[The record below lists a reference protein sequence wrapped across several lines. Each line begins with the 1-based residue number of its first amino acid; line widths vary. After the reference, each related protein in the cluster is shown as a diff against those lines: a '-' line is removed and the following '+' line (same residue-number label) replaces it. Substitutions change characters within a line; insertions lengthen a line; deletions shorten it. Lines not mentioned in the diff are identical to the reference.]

1 LFFFHYKIYNFYF
14 IKIHKIKNAFLKRFI
29 HRRSFILL
37 SKEKGRKTEFLKKKA
52 LESHTK
58 SCDRPTD
65 GRTDKK
71 RFKKSLGYMKREC
84 IILNVVNLINF
95 IKKF

>member
-37 SKEKGRKTEFLKKKA
+37 SKEKGRKTKFFKKKSVG
-52 LESHTK
+52 ESYK
-58 SCDRPTD
+58 KLLQTD
-65 GRTDKK
+65 GRTDRQKTK
-71 RFKKSLGYMKREC
+71 LLGVLLC
-84 IILNVVNLINF
+84 G
-95 IKKF
+95 